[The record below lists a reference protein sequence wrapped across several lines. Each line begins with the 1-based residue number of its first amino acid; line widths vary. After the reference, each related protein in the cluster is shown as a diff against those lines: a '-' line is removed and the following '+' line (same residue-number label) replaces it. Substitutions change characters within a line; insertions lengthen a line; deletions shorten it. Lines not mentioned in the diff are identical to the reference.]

1 MTMLP
6 AGIRFEIRSPAS
18 REHSWEGEL
27 LVRCDLHSALT
38 HSSADGI
45 RTPISSLRIAIDE
58 TATDE
63 LRETISLGRMVSRT
77 SELGLR
83 AASTGTKTVGYR
95 VARKL
100 TLSLVS
106 SFRPNVP
113 RPGKLMVEQVV
124 A

>member
-1 MTMLP
+1 MRQLRMNY
-6 AGIRFEIRSPAS
+6 ARRFR
-18 REHSWEGEL
+18 WGEC
-27 LVRCDLHSALT
+27 V
-38 HSSADGI
+38 
-45 RTPISSLRIAIDE
+45 SL
-58 TATDE
+58 
-63 LRETISLGRMVSRT
+63 T

-100 TLSLVS
+100 TLSLAS